1 MNAVYGR
8 SSGQVCH
15 AFGCFVRMQ
24 EDAADETVLMCVN
37 LQCGE
42 VDSGDG
48 EAVDDN
54 KRRLI
59 R

>member
-1 MNAVYGR
+1 
-8 SSGQVCH
+8 
-15 AFGCFVRMQ
+15 MQ